1 MSCCGKQR
9 TMSPRPARISP
20 SHPSRPSRAPVHD
33 SSEEPRRIHGVFFEY
48 VGRTSLTVIGPKSG
62 KRYRF
67 DNPGAKVEVDL
78 RDRPW
83 LAAMVRLRET
93 K

>member
-20 SHPSRPSRAPVHD
+20 SRTPVHNT
-33 SSEEPRRIHGVFFEY
+33 SEEPRLIRRVFFEY

-67 DNPGAKVEVDL
+67 DNPGAKIEVDL

-83 LAAMVRLRET
+83 LAAMARLRET

>member
-1 MSCCGKQR
+1 MSCCGRQR
-9 TMSPRPARISP
+9 TMSQRPARTS
-20 SHPSRPSRAPVHD
+20 PSRAPVHAV
-33 SSEEPRRIHGVFFEY
+33 SEKPRRIQGVFFEY
-48 VGRTSLTVIGPKSG
+48 VGRTSLTVIGPRSG

-67 DNPGAKVEVDL
+67 DNPGARVEVDL

-83 LAAMVRLRET
+83 LAAMARLRET

>member
-9 TMSPRPARISP
+9 TMSQRPVRTS
-20 SHPSRPSRAPVHD
+20 PSRAAVRVI
-33 SSEEPRRIHGVFFEY
+33 SEKPRTIQRVFFEY
-48 VGRTSLTVIGPKSG
+48 VGGTSLTVIGPKSG

-67 DNPGAKVEVDL
+67 DNPGAKVEVDK

-83 LAAMVRLRET
+83 LAAMARLRET
-93 K
+93 R

>member
-9 TMSPRPARISP
+9 TMSQRAARTN
-20 SHPSRPSRAPVHD
+20 PSRSPVHVI
-33 SSEEPRRIHGVFFEY
+33 SEERRRIQRVFFEY

-62 KRYRF
+62 RRYRF

-83 LAAMVRLRET
+83 LAAMAMLRET
-93 K
+93 R